1 MTETRQEVYANA
13 AGLLSR
19 MGFAAR
25 VEPSFTAAVQPRPVV
40 AIVTDAPPV
49 LIGHAISQVATDPEP
64 HLPMASAK
72 VARPK
77 SPGDPQFAWWV

>member
-25 VEPSFTAAVQPRPVV
+25 VEPAFTPAAHPRDPPRGSRARAPAHPVWH
-40 AIVTDAPPV
+40 PP
-49 LIGHAISQVATDPEP
+49 
-64 HLPMASAK
+64 
-72 VARPK
+72 
-77 SPGDPQFAWWV
+77 